1 MTELSAELFGAPI
14 LSWPVLLVRLG
25 GATLLCAL
33 IGLEREVKNRPA
45 GLRTHILVGLASAVY
60 TLIMVELVS
69 RADSYPDITR
79 TDPIRIIEAV
89 TSGVAFLAAGMI
101 VFTGDKVRGLTTGAG
116 LWLSASVGLAA
127 GLGLWPLA
135 ALSTLLALVVT
146 RLLGS
151 LERRGE
157 KALVRWR
164 GSDGRKVDG
173 RDGDAPGR

>member
-1 MTELSAELFGAPI
+1 MSDLSAELLEGPI
-14 LSWPVLLVRLG
+14 LPWSVLLARLG
-25 GATLLCAL
+25 GAVVLCAL
-33 IGLEREVKNRPA
+33 IGLEREVKRRPA

-60 TLIMVELVS
+60 TLIMLELVS
-69 RADSYPDITR
+69 RADSYPDIAR

-101 VFTGDKVRGLTTGAG
+101 IFTGDKVRGLTTGAA

-135 ALSTLLALVVT
+135 GLSTLLALIVT

-151 LERRGE
+151 LEKRGQ
-157 KALVRWR
+157 KAVARMH
-164 GSDGRKVDG
+164 DDDEDHHHDPV
-173 RDGDAPGR
+173 P

>member
-1 MTELSAELFGAPI
+1 MEELSQELLAGPI
-14 LSWPVLLVRLG
+14 LSWPVLLARLG
-25 GATLLCAL
+25 GAVVLCAL
-33 IGLEREVKNRPA
+33 IGLEREVKKRPA

-69 RADSYPDITR
+69 RADSYPDIAR

-101 VFTGDKVRGLTTGAG
+101 IFTGDKVRGLTTGAA

-135 ALSTLLALVVT
+135 GLSTILALVVT
-146 RLLGS
+146 RLIGAA
-151 LERRGE
+151 EKKGE
-157 KALVRWR
+157 AVMARMQNEEE
-164 GSDGRKVDG
+164 DE
-173 RDGDAPGR
+173 

>member
-1 MTELSAELFGAPI
+1 MTELSAELLGAPI

-69 RADSYPDITR
+69 RAGSYSDTVR

-101 VFTGDKVRGLTTGAG
+101 IFTGDKVRGLTTGAG

-135 ALSTLLALVVT
+135 TLSTALALIVT

-151 LERRGE
+151 VERRGE
-157 KALVRWR
+157 KALT
-164 GSDGRKVDG
+164 GRRS
-173 RDGDAPGR
+173 RDDDAPGR